1 MLKEVL
7 PENIQRQIMIM
18 GSQAW
23 KIVAVSTK
31 Q

>member
-7 PENIQRQIMIM
+7 PENIQRQIKIM